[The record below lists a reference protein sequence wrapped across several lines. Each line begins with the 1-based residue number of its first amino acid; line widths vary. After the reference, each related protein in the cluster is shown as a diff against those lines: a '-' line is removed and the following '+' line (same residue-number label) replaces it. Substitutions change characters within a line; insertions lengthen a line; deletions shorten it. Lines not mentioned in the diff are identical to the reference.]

1 MQASRL
7 YIACSEAVALR
18 MGAIKA
24 WCVCAAQYCQL
35 TILYSKF
42 TINSPIDTFILP
54 KVFLIPSRQK
64 EAAEHDAEPTAEH
77 GGGGAAE
84 VDATTTPSPAVYDWR
99 QEKINW
105 WWRVVRFAVLH
116 VHQSIPRVVL
126 CQSVQHSTSLSLT
139 TCVLFN

>member
-18 MGAIKA
+18 MCAIKA

-64 EAAEHDAEPTAEH
+64 EAAELDAEPAAEH

-84 VDATTTPSPAVYDWR
+84 VDASTTPSPAVYDWR

-105 WWRVVRFAVLH
+105 WWRVVGCRAPRA
-116 VHQSIPRVVL
+116 SINPTRGFVPIGAA
-126 CQSVQHSTSLSLT
+126 QHLAL
-139 TCVLFN
+139 VDYVRAI